1 MATVRSYDNSG
12 NLSNEINTSFVDGK
26 LVITNTSYSNYGG
39 QQRVNFQTIT
49 VQDRN
54 TGEGSVKTVLGGKL
68 LP

>member
-1 MATVRSYDNSG
+1 MRKTG
-12 NLSNEINTSFVDGK
+12 SFVDGK